1 MKSLYNNNN
10 KKCRD
15 SGTVKVYSSIYNL
28 QWKLTSMA
36 KKDSSVFYLRKAVD
50 TDGGT
55 FASSDIDIS
64 AYIDT
69 LKGNVL
75 RVSKVWFE
83 WTSDDGG
90 PIETADVG
98 ADKTCSAVAQIT
110 TESQTGIQPLS
121 NTSMVAKHQ
130 IYHTTDNTSGTNNF
144 IMIHED
150 TAMNPADFDDGFLVA
165 NDTIQLG
172 LSQSPSPHTYDNN
185 IRCVIMLECEQ
196 VKMSASD
203 AQAILL
209 SQAIG

>member
-1 MKSLYNNNN
+1 VDYGDNHTHPRNLL
-10 KKCRD
+10 RD
-15 SGTVKVYSSIYNL
+15 IHYKI
-28 QWKLTSMA
+28 MA
-36 KKDSSVFYLRKAVD
+36 SKTSSVFYLRKAVE
-50 TDGGT
+50 TDGTG
-55 FASSDIDIS
+55 FESANIDIS

-75 RVSKVWFE
+75 RINQVWFE
-83 WTSDDGG
+83 WTSDSGA

-98 ADKTCSAVAQIT
+98 VDKTCSAVAQLT
-110 TESQTGIQPLS
+110 TESQTATQPLS
-121 NTSMVAKHQ
+121 NTSLFAKHQ
-130 IYHTTDNTSGTNNF
+130 IYHTTDNQSGTNNF

-150 TAMNPADFDDGFLVA
+150 AAMNPADFNDGFLVA

-172 LSQSPSPHTYDNN
+172 LAMSTSPHDYANDL
-185 IRCVIMLECEQ
+185 RCSVLLECEQ